1 MNSSSP
7 TGYRPLQGLS
17 GDDEDEIK
25 ASVTRFSWSN
35 NPGRDRWVQLAIIIP
50 WLLLALVVS
59 LSVSGAKEGA
69 ITSTCQD
76 AQVVYSPAQSVIEYE
91 LRKFTD
97 EFEDYRSVFQGPPT
111 DARDNAWESLYDFGQ
126 LVISSEK
133 ASSLWNKTSQIGGT
147 KGKYSVELDVFH
159 QLHCLNILRMS
170 RYEQYYREKDS
181 AQARQVLAYLETE
194 HVEHCIESLRQSIM
208 CHSDITP
215 LVSQWNSEKQQME
228 LRSSVVHS
236 CRSFQRVREW
246 ASDHQLKFSDLDL
259 DVTGNAGSREPGA
272 RRGREMSLGTQA
284 ALPTPVGSMGQNLQ
298 HRADHDSS

>member
-1 MNSSSP
+1 M
-7 TGYRPLQGLS
+7 
-17 GDDEDEIK
+17 
-25 ASVTRFSWSN
+25 
-35 NPGRDRWVQLAIIIP
+35 
-50 WLLLALVVS
+50 
-59 LSVSGAKEGA
+59 
-69 ITSTCQD
+69 
-76 AQVVYSPAQSVIEYE
+76 
-91 LRKFTD
+91 
-97 EFEDYRSVFQGPPT
+97 
-111 DARDNAWESLYDFGQ
+111 
-126 LVISSEK
+126 VISSEK

-159 QLHCLNILRMS
+159 QLHCLVSLITSGKTLPVHDTDSCCCCPTPQNILRMS

-236 CRSFQRVREW
+236 CRSFQRVSEW

-272 RRGREMSLGTQA
+272 RSQER
-284 ALPTPVGSMGQNLQ
+284 
-298 HRADHDSS
+298 